1 MLCAEDLLALANY
14 VLNMYFC
21 SKRSRWLC
29 SHGMLAE
36 GSHVGAMRWQLCMHH
51 ALLIPRHKI
60 NETRSPALPR
70 NLLPGRLVHIQLSVG
85 GTKQG
90 KDKLTGTIILCPNK
104 PEQSM
109 NISGDRS
116 FLFFGR
122 DLALW
127 LHIVRITGREGRTWE
142 GRTCLGKQNV
152 HVQYHM
158 ICVCYP

>member
-51 ALLIPRHKI
+51 ALPIPRHKI

-70 NLLPGRLVHIQLSVG
+70 NLLPGRLVHNH
-85 GTKQG
+85 TP
-90 KDKLTGTIILCPNK
+90 DNTNN
-104 PEQSM
+104 
-109 NISGDRS
+109 NIHIGAPICHRN
-116 FLFFGR
+116 R
-122 DLALW
+122 YRLALLW
-127 LHIVRITGREGRTWE
+127 SISREIVDQYVLLEPICIEYNRFNNMHVRFKVWE
-142 GRTCLGKQNV
+142 WK
-152 HVQYHM
+152 Y
-158 ICVCYP
+158 